1 MSQRLITCS
10 RFVVAA
16 IMSVALTVP
25 AAATARRSI
34 RVSLEA
40 PAGVDVD
47 AATLRSLNESMRLS
61 LTQQHGLQVVER
73 AQADFV
79 LWGSV
84 TRLSDR
90 VDRGKR
96 EVDCNVSV
104 IVADA
109 VGGSIRLTLAGR
121 AVARGDVRS
130 RVLASQALGAAV
142 RGAITP
148 LERGLGAVLV
158 R

>member
-1 MSQRLITCS
+1 MLQRLAV
-10 RFVVAA
+10 FGGLVVA
-16 IMSVALTVP
+16 VAAML
-25 AAATARRSI
+25 ATTAQSEASARRSI
-34 RVSLEA
+34 RVALEA

-47 AATLRSLNESMRLS
+47 AATLRALNDSMRSS
-61 LTQQHGLQVVER
+61 LTQQRGLQVVER
-73 AQADFV
+73 GQADFV

-90 VDRGKR
+90 VDRGRR

-109 VGGSIRLTLAGR
+109 VGGSIRFTLAGR
-121 AVARGDVRS
+121 AVARGDQRS
-130 RVLASQALGAAV
+130 LLLTNQAMGAAV
-142 RGAITP
+142 RGAMTP
-148 LERGLGAVLV
+148 LERGLGAVLE

>member
-1 MSQRLITCS
+1 MSQRLLG
-10 RFVVAA
+10 FVGLVVAA
-16 IMSVALTVP
+16 AALLATTAP
-25 AAATARRSI
+25 SEATARRSI
-34 RVSLEA
+34 RVALEA

-47 AATLRSLNESMRLS
+47 AATLRSLSESMRSS
-61 LTQQHGLQVVER
+61 LTQQRGLQVVER
-73 AQADFV
+73 GQADFV
-79 LWGSV
+79 LWGSI

-121 AVARGDVRS
+121 AVARGDQRS
-130 RVLASQALGAAV
+130 LLLTGQAMGAAV
-142 RGAITP
+142 RGAMTP
-148 LERGLGAVLV
+148 LERGLGAVLD